1 MLVSFNTEAQPEMAN
16 QYRCSKV
23 STRCAPGTGTGEG
36 DAGSQVLDMGRRR
49 GAAAKVPRITK
60 MRRAPGLVL
69 VVVVV
74 VVILVL
80 VVVLVMVM
88 VLPTV
93 AKIRRATQTGI
104 SARRFVVLLVVETGR
119 CRIGSPE
126 SEHR

>member
-1 MLVSFNTEAQPEMAN
+1 MYPSILRQPEIAN
-16 QYRCSKV
+16 QFRYSKV

-49 GAAAKVPRITK
+49 AAAAKVPRITN
-60 MRRAPGLVL
+60 MSRVLVL

-74 VVILVL
+74 VVV
-80 VVVLVMVM
+80 VM

-93 AKIRRATQTGI
+93 AKIRRATQTGR
-104 SARRFVVLLVVETGR
+104 SARRLVVLLVVETGR

-126 SEHR
+126 SEQR

>member
-1 MLVSFNTEAQPEMAN
+1 MYPSILRQPEIAN
-16 QYRCSKV
+16 QFRYSKV

-49 GAAAKVPRITK
+49 AAAAKVPRITK
-60 MRRAPGLVL
+60 MRRAPGLV

-74 VVILVL
+74 VVMVVLVL
-80 VVVLVMVM
+80 VVM

-93 AKIRRATQTGI
+93 AKIRRATQTGR
-104 SARRFVVLLVVETGR
+104 SARRLVVLLVVETGR

-126 SEHR
+126 SEQR

>member
-1 MLVSFNTEAQPEMAN
+1 MYPSILRQPEIAN
-16 QYRCSKV
+16 QFRYSKV

-49 GAAAKVPRITK
+49 GAAAKVPRITN

-69 VVVVV
+69 M
-74 VVILVL
+74 VL
-80 VVVLVMVM
+80 VVVVMVVM
-88 VLPTV
+88 VPTV
-93 AKIRRATQTGI
+93 AKIRRATQTWR

-126 SEHR
+126 SEQR

>member
-1 MLVSFNTEAQPEMAN
+1 MYPSILRQPEIAT
-16 QYRCSKV
+16 QYRYSKV

-74 VVILVL
+74 
-80 VVVLVMVM
+80 M

-93 AKIRRATQTGI
+93 AKIRRATQTRR

-126 SEHR
+126 SEQR